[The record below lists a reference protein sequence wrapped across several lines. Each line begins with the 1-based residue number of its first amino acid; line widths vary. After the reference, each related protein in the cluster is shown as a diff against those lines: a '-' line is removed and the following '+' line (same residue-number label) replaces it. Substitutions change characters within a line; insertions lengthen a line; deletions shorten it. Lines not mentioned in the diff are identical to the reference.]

1 MKVLITYACAGTG
14 HRRAAEA
21 IFNYL
26 SLNYKEFDVKI
37 VDVLDYTNSLF
48 KKIYS
53 QGYTFLVS
61 RLPLLW
67 SIAYQ
72 VSYSSTLR
80 ALNRNIN
87 YILSRLNTKK
97 FEQFILNYNPDIIV
111 TTHFL
116 PCEVAAFLKAKR
128 KINSKLICIITDFNV
143 HPLWIIKGV
152 DQYFVAFN
160 LTKEELFKA
169 GIPPQIIK
177 VSGIPIDMKFSRR
190 IDKNSLYNKF
200 GLKKGQFT
208 LLVMT
213 AGFGLGPIEKIVGLL
228 QKDTQMLVVC
238 GNNNRLYRRLLNK
251 GYNSVKIFG
260 FVDNIDELMSVSD
273 LVITKPGGLT
283 ISECL
288 AMGLPMIF
296 ISAIYG
302 QETKNAKILE
312 SYGAGISPPD
322 LIMLK
327 ELALS
332 YKNNPDRLNA
342 LRERIDKIKTPYA
355 AREISEWFL
364 QKSY

>member
-1 MKVLITYACAGTG
+1 MKVLITYASAGTG

-21 IFNYL
+21 IHSYL
-26 SLNYKEFDVKI
+26 LQNYKEFNI
-37 VDVLDYTNSLF
+37 RIIDVLDYTNSLF

-53 QGYTFLVS
+53 QGYAFLVS
-61 RLPLLW
+61 NLPLLW
-67 SIAYQ
+67 SIVYRI
-72 VSYSSTLR
+72 SYSSILR
-80 ALNRNIN
+80 ALNKKIN
-87 YILSRLNTKK
+87 YIINRLNTKK

-116 PCEVAAFLKAKR
+116 PCEVASFLKAKR

-152 DQYFVAFN
+152 DQYFVAFD
-160 LTKEELFKA
+160 LTKEELFEV
-169 GIPPQIIK
+169 GFPSQIIK
-177 VSGIPIDMKFSRR
+177 VTGIPIDMKFSRR
-190 IDKNSLYNKF
+190 IDKNSLYDKF
-200 GLKKGQFT
+200 GLKKDEFT

-213 AGFGLGPIEKIVGLL
+213 AGLGLGPIEKIVELL
-228 QKDTQMLVVC
+228 QKDTQILVVC
-238 GNNNRLYRRLLNK
+238 GNNNHLYRRLLNK

-288 AMGLPMIF
+288 ARGLPMIF

-322 LIMLK
+322 LITLK
-327 ELALS
+327 GLALS

-364 QKSY
+364 QRSY